1 MFRLTEEMDGGV
13 PGNVAEGCKVT
24 CDPELIRQILANLIE
39 NAIEHVGGD
48 VEVILQRTTG
58 GALLSINDAG
68 CGVPASKR
76 VKVFERF
83 YRLDR
88 SLAAPGNG
96 LGLSIIKSIADLH
109 GATVTIGESQCRGSA
124 VQIIFPDN

>member
-1 MFRLTEEMDGGV
+1 MLSHSPRAMFRLAEEMDGGV
-13 PGNVAEGCKVT
+13 LGNVAESCKVT
-24 CDPELIRQILANLIE
+24 CDPELIRQLLANLIE

-83 YRLDR
+83 
-88 SLAAPGNG
+88 
-96 LGLSIIKSIADLH
+96 
-109 GATVTIGESQCRGSA
+109 
-124 VQIIFPDN
+124 